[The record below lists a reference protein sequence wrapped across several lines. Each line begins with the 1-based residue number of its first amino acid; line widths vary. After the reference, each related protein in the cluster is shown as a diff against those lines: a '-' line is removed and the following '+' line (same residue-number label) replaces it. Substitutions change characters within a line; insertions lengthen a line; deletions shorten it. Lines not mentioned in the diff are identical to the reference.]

1 MTDADGNALQ
11 GAEVVSPDRNVKQAA
26 GVKPSQSANNV
37 QILAELETSKPKVNL
52 EQDPRLL
59 QKDTNDAIKYSAR
72 PVTENSDE

>member
-59 QKDTNDAIKYSAR
+59 
-72 PVTENSDE
+72 